1 MNKDLEK
8 NMLSIATIFVAMLF
22 FSCGDNY
29 KRVGDEA
36 KKNVFP
42 IGIAEN
48 FVLTYTEAK
57 KVIVADSAEA
67 SRVISV
73 LTSPKQEDYTNL
85 EFPYRTFPDGLL
97 LDFFDDLNQ
106 KSIVKADYGII
117 YSATN
122 LIDLRGNVVL
132 ESHDGKKLETS
143 QLYLDQ
149 DNEWIFTHE
158 KFTYTNPED
167 GTIMDGEGMDFSK
180 DRNFLY
186 AHKTYGLMLIPEEKE
201 QPQEKEPLND

>member
-1 MNKDLEK
+1 MVKPKYNIFK
-8 NMLSIATIFVAMLF
+8 SIAVLFAAMLF

-48 FVLTYTEAK
+48 FVLTYTETK
-57 KVIVADSAEA
+57 NVVVSDSLES
-67 SRVISV
+67 SRVITV
-73 LTSPKQEDYTNL
+73 LTSPTQEDFTNL
-85 EFPYRTFPDGLL
+85 EFPYRTFPNGLL
-97 LDFFDDLNQ
+97 VDFFDDQDQ

-149 DNEWIFTHE
+149 DNEWIHTHE
-158 KFTYTNPED
+158 TFTYTNPED

-186 AHKTYGLMLIPEEKE
+186 AHKTYGLMLIPEEK
-201 QPQEKEPLND
+201 K

>member
-1 MNKDLEK
+1 
-8 NMLSIATIFVAMLF
+8 MLF
-22 FSCGDNY
+22 FSSCGDKY

-36 KKNVFP
+36 RKNIFP
-42 IGIAEN
+42 VGIAEN

-57 KVIVADSAEA
+57 NSIAADTLES
-67 SRVISV
+67 SRVITI
-73 LTSPKQEDYTNL
+73 LTSSKSEDFTNL

-97 LDFFDDLNQ
+97 VDFFDDNDQ
-106 KSIVKADYGII
+106 KSVVTADYGII

-122 LIDLRGNVVL
+122 LIDLRGNVIL

-158 KFTYTNPED
+158 AFTYTNPED

-186 AHKTYGLMLIPEEKE
+186 AHKTYGLMLIPEENE
-201 QPQEKEPLND
+201 QTQENETFND

>member
-1 MNKDLEK
+1 M
-8 NMLSIATIFVAMLF
+8 IFMAMLF
-22 FSCGDNY
+22 FACGDNY

-42 IGIAEN
+42 VGVAEN
-48 FVLTYTEAK
+48 FVFTYTEAK
-57 KVIVADSAEA
+57 KIIMVDSMES

-73 LTSPKQEDYTNL
+73 LTSPVSEDFNNL
-85 EFPYRTFPDGLL
+85 EFPYRTFSNGLHM
-97 LDFFDDLNQ
+97 DFFDDNNQ
-106 KSIVKADYGII
+106 KSIVEADYGII

-186 AHKTYGLMLIPEEKE
+186 AHKTYGLMLIPEETI
-201 QPQEKEPLND
+201 QSQDKEPLND

>member
-1 MNKDLEK
+1 MAKPKYNIF
-8 NMLSIATIFVAMLF
+8 NSIAVIFMAMLF
-22 FSCGDNY
+22 FSCGDSY

-36 KKNVFP
+36 KKKVFP
-42 IGIAEN
+42 VGVAEN

-57 KVIVADSAEA
+57 NNIATDSSES
-67 SRVISV
+67 SRVITV
-73 LTSPKQEDYTNL
+73 LKSPKSENFTNL
-85 EFPYRTFPDGLL
+85 EFPYRTFPNGLL
-97 LDFFDDLNQ
+97 VDFFDDNGQ
-106 KSIVKADYGII
+106 KSIIRAAYGII

-122 LIDLRGNVVL
+122 LIDLQGNVVL
-132 ESHDGKKLETS
+132 ESYDGKKLETP

-149 DNEWIFTHE
+149 DNEWIYTHE

-186 AHKTYGLMLIPEEKE
+186 AHKTYGLMLIPQEKE
-201 QPQEKEPLND
+201 QAKVKETSHD

>member
-1 MNKDLEK
+1 M
-8 NMLSIATIFVAMLF
+8 IFMAMLF
-22 FSCGDNY
+22 FSCGADY
-29 KRVGDEA
+29 RRVGDEA
-36 KKNVFP
+36 KKNIFP
-42 IGIAEN
+42 VGIAEN
-48 FVLTYTEAK
+48 FVLTYTETK
-57 KVIVADSAEA
+57 NIVVVDSTE
-67 SRVISV
+67 SSQVISI
-73 LTSPKQEDYTNL
+73 LTSPVSENFENL
-85 EFPYRTFPDGLL
+85 EFPYRTFPNGLHM
-97 LDFFDDLNQ
+97 DFFDDLNQ

-132 ESHDGKKLETS
+132 ESHDGKKLETP

-201 QPQEKEPLND
+201 QPQEKETDND

>member
-1 MNKDLEK
+1 MVKPIYNTF
-8 NMLSIATIFVAMLF
+8 NSIATIFVAMLF

-42 IGIAEN
+42 VGIAEN
-48 FVLTYTEAK
+48 FVLTYTEANQ
-57 KVIVADSAEA
+57 VIIADSTES

-73 LTSPKQEDYTNL
+73 LTSPMQEDFTNL
-85 EFPYRTFPDGLL
+85 EFPYRTFPNGLHM
-97 LDFFDDLNQ
+97 DFFDDSDQ

-149 DNEWIFTHE
+149 VNEWIFTHE
-158 KFTYTNPED
+158 TFTYTNPED

-201 QPQEKEPLND
+201 QAQEKEPVDD

>member
-1 MNKDLEK
+1 MVKPIYTIFK
-8 NMLSIATIFVAMLF
+8 SIAAIYTAMLF

-36 KKNVFP
+36 KKNIFP
-42 IGIAEN
+42 VGIAEN
-48 FVLTYTEAK
+48 FVLTYTETKNA
-57 KVIVADSAEA
+57 VQPDSLEF
-67 SRVISV
+67 SRVITV
-73 LTSPKQEDYTNL
+73 LTSPISEDFENL
-85 EFPYRTFPDGLL
+85 QFPYRTFPNGLL
-97 LDFFDDLNQ
+97 VDFFDDKNQ

-132 ESHDGKKLETS
+132 EGHDGKKLETS

-201 QPQEKEPLND
+201 QPQEKEQFND